1 MRQLHFKFG
10 FQILQRRATLFFFGC
25 TCVSEVTVRRGE
37 AKPSKC
43 HSEEPVVIDVAFTP
57 GLHSRIK
64 GKISTTAKKEHSLYH
79 LNEMWQ
85 KPHCGRTGSQAASP
99 QPTNQGSTVRKQ
111 ANRSILPLT
120 FPQPQLHSVS
130 CNTSTQKHHTRSPDH
145 ANSWCALTLHS
156 RRQDAVRPQI
166 G

>member
-99 QPTNQGSTVRKQ
+99 QPTNQSSTVRKQ
-111 ANRSILPLT
+111 VHFAPYVPSTSASQRFVQHFNPETSHT
-120 FPQPQLHSVS
+120 F
-130 CNTSTQKHHTRSPDH
+130 TRP
-145 ANSWCALTLHS
+145 
-156 RRQDAVRPQI
+156 R
-166 G
+166 